1 MTTLADST
9 DFSKA
14 HRRQRTYKACPPEL
28 IAKYRGR
35 LPDVL
40 VNLAVPLTLFA
51 SVWGAIR
58 LLRWARAHRAHAGE
72 AAADILISD
81 SLGGFR
87 GWLGDRF
94 DSYAE
99 TGGGDSLS
107 AGDGSGDCGEG
118 GDSGGG
124 GSD

>member
-1 MTTLADST
+1 MNWALQLAV
-9 DFSKA
+9 
-14 HRRQRTYKACPPEL
+14 
-28 IAKYRGR
+28 I
-35 LPDVL
+35 
-40 VNLAVPLTLFA
+40 LAVPLTLFA

-58 LLRWARAHRAHAGE
+58 LLRWVHAHRARAAEAGVE
-72 AAADILISD
+72 ILISD
-81 SLGGFR
+81 SIGGFR

-94 DSYAE
+94 DSFAE

-124 GSD
+124 CSD